1 MNGPWKAGK
10 SDLQIFIGGGLRDK
24 LLAVGKK
31 AIGNGIYRGYQD
43 VVSYP
48 NSQDSRPVAKFK
60 SQALKR
66 HKTFNGMT
74 KCFQILRQAFCHG
87 VGKIGIAFEA
97 VAVVCQYKIEAE
109 EPLYDILIDD
119 VLHDYSDDESV
130 AHDKYKTDIDTDKE
144 DTDGEDGEDKEDNN
158 NSD

>member
-1 MNGPWKAGK
+1 
-10 SDLQIFIGGGLRDK
+10 
-24 LLAVGKK
+24 
-31 AIGNGIYRGYQD
+31 
-43 VVSYP
+43 
-48 NSQDSRPVAKFK
+48 
-60 SQALKR
+60 
-66 HKTFNGMT
+66 MT
-74 KCFQILRQAFCHG
+74 KCFQILRQAFRHG
-87 VGKIGIAFEA
+87 VGKIGTAFEA

-144 DTDGEDGEDKEDNN
+144 DTDGEDKEDNN